1 MRRWKLALCGSIAVV
16 ASFNA
21 MACYTVYD
29 RAGTV
34 VYNGAEAPVDM
45 TRPLHETLPARFP
58 GGHMIFDTATECP
71 NVSLVST
78 RNLRSDRAPLNSP
91 LLTDAVTAQKMHLP
105 HTIIASGVA
114 VVPAQQVA
122 MRPAI
127 TVIPSESTLALARMA
142 NREHEATVITE
153 LRDGSV
159 DTRVMGGP
167 PAPKKR
173 Y

>member
-1 MRRWKLALCGSIAVV
+1 MRRWKLALCGSVAIV

-34 VYNGAEAPVDM
+34 VYNGADAPVDM
-45 TRPLHETLPARFP
+45 TRPLHETLPSRFP
-58 GGHMIFDTATECP
+58 GGHMIFDTVTDCP

-78 RNLRSDRAPLNSP
+78 RNLRRDVAPLNSP
-91 LLTDAVTAQKMHLP
+91 LLTDAATAEKMRVP
-105 HTIIASGVA
+105 HTLIASGIV
-114 VVPAQQVA
+114 VVPAQQVV
-122 MRPAI
+122 MGPAV
-127 TVIPSESTLALARMA
+127 TVIPSENTLALARVA
-142 NREHEATVITE
+142 NREREATVITE